1 MKKISLTFVFLLFI
15 LFSSAQTDALDSL
28 LKSANRPDDTL
39 KIKALIDLFDY
50 YENGKITDG
59 KKYLD
64 EAFEIATSLETGRW
78 IANINLKYGNFY
90 NITGDF
96 EKSITYFN
104 KAKEFYIKENHKIGL
119 ASVCNNLGVT
129 YEKLGKYDESMACF
143 IEALNIYDVFNDSL
157 SLAKTYLNLGLLH
170 FRQNDFEKCG
180 ELYNKSLDIR
190 IKLDDKAGMAL
201 VYNNL
206 GILNYY
212 LEDYDNV
219 TQYFEKA
226 YKTYKELGYLRQEAM
241 ALANLA
247 EILNIL
253 GQKDKSLKYYFE
265 ALSIEQQLENKNEQI
280 STLLLISEVYLS
292 RKDHKNALKY
302 AHQGLSIAK
311 QTKAIPELANCYNIL
326 YRIHK
331 ELNNATLALEN
342 LELFKTYNDSLFN
355 ESKMKQITEI
365 QAKYETKKKEQQ
377 ITSLESEKLINE
389 LKIKRQRNFSFTL
402 LLGFLL
408 IFLFILALF
417 RQNRKIRY
425 ANQQLAYQKKQ
436 ITDSIEYAS
445 RIQSA
450 MLPPSEIIS
459 GIIPEHFIFFKP
471 RDIVSGD
478 FYWISEKEG
487 KTIVA
492 AVDCTGHGVPGAF
505 MSMLGFAFMS
515 EIINKEKSLIPNI
528 ILNQLR
534 EYVKESLHQTG
545 RENETKD
552 GMDVAL
558 CVIDQE
564 NKNLQFSGAYNS
576 LFLFRGTELI
586 TLKADRMPIGI
597 HLAEKTSFTNHEINF
612 LPGDCIYIFT
622 DGFIDQ
628 FGGDEGRKF
637 KIKAFKELLK
647 SVQNLSINDQYKAIE
662 RKFYE
667 WKGNYEQIDDILI
680 IGIRL

>member
-78 IANINLKYGNFY
+78 IANINLEYGNFY

-292 RKDHKNALKY
+292 RKDHNNALKY

-478 FYWISEKEG
+478 FYWISKKED

-558 CVIDQE
+558 CVIDQK
-564 NKNLQFSGAYNS
+564 NKKLQFSGAYNS

-597 HLAEKTSFTNHEINF
+597 HLAEKTTFTNHEINF

-647 SVQNLSINDQYKAIE
+647 SVQGFSIDDQYKEIE